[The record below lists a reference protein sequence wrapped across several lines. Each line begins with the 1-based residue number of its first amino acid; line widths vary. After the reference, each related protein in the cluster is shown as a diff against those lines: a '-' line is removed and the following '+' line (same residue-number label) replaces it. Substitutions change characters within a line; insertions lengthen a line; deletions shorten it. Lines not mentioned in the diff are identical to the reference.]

1 MSEENTIL
9 YLEKWCYFMALCWA
23 PQPKNL
29 GPLTIGMI
37 IRYLWTRPKQWKLKC
52 NLLNEIEWKL
62 LILVKCYKSA
72 RYWAIQPYLM
82 LKTIFLK
89 SHDPDLSTR
98 IGQKYPN
105 HLQEILEFS
114 KLLILGELK
123 NMSLAGGGK
132 IGVFGQNIY
141 PWRQSV
147 SMNFLKVSVSNLP
160 FSPI

>member
-123 NMSLAGGGK
+123 NMSFMSYCTANMEQIWGLCL
-132 IGVFGQNIY
+132 VRVTN
-141 PWRQSV
+141 V
-147 SMNFLKVSVSNLP
+147 
-160 FSPI
+160 